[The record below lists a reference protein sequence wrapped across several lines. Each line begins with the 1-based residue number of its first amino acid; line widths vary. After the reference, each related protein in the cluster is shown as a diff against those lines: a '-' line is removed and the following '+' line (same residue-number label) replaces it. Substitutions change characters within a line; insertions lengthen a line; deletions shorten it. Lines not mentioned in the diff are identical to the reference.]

1 LQEIVECFGSHA
13 LQADGALDR
22 AWLRQTVFSDP
33 IRLQQLESILHPRIR
48 AEILARIAACTN
60 SAYVIVDVPLLFE
73 KGYTQLFERI
83 LVIDCLPD
91 QQVLRV
97 RQRDGSDDGD
107 EHQRRRAEGGSS
119 MMTAAD
125 VTQGIAIV
133 IMGIALLM
141 TAALAYL
148 ALMRWLILIV
158 PTIILVGFAFDADM
172 QLRFTVVL
180 LGLLTLLYLPPLV
193 IIGVWRQNSNS
204 RAVELSTVRSPSS
217 AEMANQA
224 FVDDEAGVRSQ
235 LAINAARDAHE
246 EQDLEI
252 QARFL
257 EQQGAVSLWS
267 R

>member
-1 LQEIVECFGSHA
+1 
-13 LQADGALDR
+13 
-22 AWLRQTVFSDP
+22 
-33 IRLQQLESILHPRIR
+33 
-48 AEILARIAACTN
+48 
-60 SAYVIVDVPLLFE
+60 
-73 KGYTQLFERI
+73 
-83 LVIDCLPD
+83 
-91 QQVLRV
+91 
-97 RQRDGSDDGD
+97 
-107 EHQRRRAEGGSS
+107 

-125 VTQGIAIV
+125 VAQGIAIGV
-133 IMGIALLM
+133 ACIALL
-141 TAALAYL
+141 TLVALAYL

-180 LGLLTLLYLPPLV
+180 PGLLALLYLPPLV

-204 RAVELSTVRSPSS
+204 RAVKLNTVRSPSS
-217 AEMANQA
+217 AEMTHQT

-235 LAINAARDAHE
+235 LAINAARDARE
-246 EQDLEI
+246 EQDLET

>member
-1 LQEIVECFGSHA
+1 
-13 LQADGALDR
+13 
-22 AWLRQTVFSDP
+22 
-33 IRLQQLESILHPRIR
+33 
-48 AEILARIAACTN
+48 
-60 SAYVIVDVPLLFE
+60 
-73 KGYTQLFERI
+73 
-83 LVIDCLPD
+83 
-91 QQVLRV
+91 
-97 RQRDGSDDGD
+97 
-107 EHQRRRAEGGSS
+107 

-158 PTIILVGFAFDADM
+158 PTIILLGFAFDDDM

-180 LGLLTLLYLPPLV
+180 LGLLALLYVPPLV
-193 IIGVWRQNSNS
+193 MVWVWRRNSNS
-204 RAVELSTVRSPSS
+204 RAVELTTVRPPSS
-217 AEMANQA
+217 AEMAHQA

-235 LAINAARDAHE
+235 LAINAARDARE
-246 EQDLEI
+246 EQDIET

-257 EQQGAVSLWS
+257 EQQGAASLWS

>member
-1 LQEIVECFGSHA
+1 
-13 LQADGALDR
+13 
-22 AWLRQTVFSDP
+22 
-33 IRLQQLESILHPRIR
+33 
-48 AEILARIAACTN
+48 
-60 SAYVIVDVPLLFE
+60 
-73 KGYTQLFERI
+73 
-83 LVIDCLPD
+83 
-91 QQVLRV
+91 
-97 RQRDGSDDGD
+97 
-107 EHQRRRAEGGSS
+107 

-158 PTIILVGFAFDADM
+158 PTIILLGFAFDADM

-180 LGLLTLLYLPPLV
+180 LGLLALLYVPPLV

-204 RAVELSTVRSPSS
+204 RAVELYTVRSPSS
-217 AEMANQA
+217 AEMAHQE

-235 LAINAARDAHE
+235 LAINAARDALE
-246 EQDLEI
+246 EQDRAT

-257 EQQGAVSLWS
+257 EQQGAASLWS

>member
-1 LQEIVECFGSHA
+1 
-13 LQADGALDR
+13 
-22 AWLRQTVFSDP
+22 
-33 IRLQQLESILHPRIR
+33 
-48 AEILARIAACTN
+48 
-60 SAYVIVDVPLLFE
+60 
-73 KGYTQLFERI
+73 
-83 LVIDCLPD
+83 
-91 QQVLRV
+91 
-97 RQRDGSDDGD
+97 
-107 EHQRRRAEGGSS
+107 

-158 PTIILVGFAFDADM
+158 PTIILLGFAFDADM

-180 LGLLTLLYLPPLV
+180 LGLLALLYVPPPV

-204 RAVELSTVRSPSS
+204 RAVELTTVRPPSS
-217 AEMANQA
+217 AEMAHQA

-235 LAINAARDAHE
+235 LAINAARDARE
-246 EQDLEI
+246 EQDRAT
-252 QARFL
+252 QVRVL
-257 EQQGAVSLWS
+257 EQQGAASLWS

>member
-1 LQEIVECFGSHA
+1 
-13 LQADGALDR
+13 
-22 AWLRQTVFSDP
+22 
-33 IRLQQLESILHPRIR
+33 
-48 AEILARIAACTN
+48 
-60 SAYVIVDVPLLFE
+60 
-73 KGYTQLFERI
+73 
-83 LVIDCLPD
+83 
-91 QQVLRV
+91 
-97 RQRDGSDDGD
+97 
-107 EHQRRRAEGGSS
+107 

-125 VTQGIAIV
+125 GTQGIAIV
-133 IMGIALLM
+133 IKGIALLM

-158 PTIILVGFAFDADM
+158 PTIILLGFAFDADM

-180 LGLLTLLYLPPLV
+180 LGLLALLSVPPLV

-204 RAVELSTVRSPSS
+204 RASELNTVRSPSS
-217 AEMANQA
+217 AEMAHQA

-235 LAINAARDAHE
+235 LAINAARDARE
-246 EQDLEI
+246 EQDLET

>member
-1 LQEIVECFGSHA
+1 
-13 LQADGALDR
+13 
-22 AWLRQTVFSDP
+22 
-33 IRLQQLESILHPRIR
+33 
-48 AEILARIAACTN
+48 
-60 SAYVIVDVPLLFE
+60 
-73 KGYTQLFERI
+73 
-83 LVIDCLPD
+83 
-91 QQVLRV
+91 
-97 RQRDGSDDGD
+97 
-107 EHQRRRAEGGSS
+107 

-158 PTIILVGFAFDADM
+158 PTIILLGFAFDADM

-180 LGLLTLLYLPPLV
+180 LGLLALLFVPPLV

-204 RAVELSTVRSPSS
+204 RAVELNTVRSPSS

-235 LAINAARDAHE
+235 LAINAARDARE
-246 EQDLEI
+246 EQDIEI

>member
-1 LQEIVECFGSHA
+1 
-13 LQADGALDR
+13 
-22 AWLRQTVFSDP
+22 
-33 IRLQQLESILHPRIR
+33 
-48 AEILARIAACTN
+48 
-60 SAYVIVDVPLLFE
+60 
-73 KGYTQLFERI
+73 
-83 LVIDCLPD
+83 
-91 QQVLRV
+91 
-97 RQRDGSDDGD
+97 
-107 EHQRRRAEGGSS
+107 

-172 QLRFTVVL
+172 QLRITVVL
-180 LGLLTLLYLPPLV
+180 LGLLALLSVPALV
-193 IIGVWRQNSNS
+193 IIGVCRQNSNS
-204 RAVELSTVRSPSS
+204 RASELNTVRSPSS
-217 AEMANQA
+217 AEMAHQA

-235 LAINAARDAHE
+235 LAINAARDARE
-246 EQDLEI
+246 EQDLET

>member
-1 LQEIVECFGSHA
+1 
-13 LQADGALDR
+13 
-22 AWLRQTVFSDP
+22 
-33 IRLQQLESILHPRIR
+33 
-48 AEILARIAACTN
+48 
-60 SAYVIVDVPLLFE
+60 
-73 KGYTQLFERI
+73 
-83 LVIDCLPD
+83 
-91 QQVLRV
+91 
-97 RQRDGSDDGD
+97 
-107 EHQRRRAEGGSS
+107 

-158 PTIILVGFAFDADM
+158 PTIILLGFAFDADM

-180 LGLLTLLYLPPLV
+180 LGLLALLFVPPLV

-235 LAINAARDAHE
+235 LAINAARDARE
-246 EQDLEI
+246 EQDIEI

>member
-1 LQEIVECFGSHA
+1 
-13 LQADGALDR
+13 
-22 AWLRQTVFSDP
+22 
-33 IRLQQLESILHPRIR
+33 
-48 AEILARIAACTN
+48 
-60 SAYVIVDVPLLFE
+60 
-73 KGYTQLFERI
+73 
-83 LVIDCLPD
+83 
-91 QQVLRV
+91 
-97 RQRDGSDDGD
+97 
-107 EHQRRRAEGGSS
+107 

-172 QLRFTVVL
+172 QLRITVVL
-180 LGLLTLLYLPPLV
+180 LGLLALLSVPPLV
-193 IIGVWRQNSNS
+193 IIGVCRQNSNS
-204 RAVELSTVRSPSS
+204 RASELNTVRSPSS
-217 AEMANQA
+217 AEMAHQA

-235 LAINAARDAHE
+235 LAINAARDARE
-246 EQDLEI
+246 EQDLET